1 MAQQSVTNN
10 NKTKWVWMIPFGLL
24 LLVIG
29 LRILDPQPMER
40 MRHLAF
46 DALQQAYPRAY
57 QPLPVRIVDIDEA
70 SLKKLGQWPW
80 PRSILAELINKLS
93 KGGAQLVGIDI
104 LLSEPDRTS
113 PEEMAKLWK
122 KGADDDFL
130 DHLRATIPDPDSL
143 LVEAFKS
150 IPIVISFLAHHAGDG
165 RIPGIKTGFAFV
177 GDSPESFIPRYS
189 ATTPSLEKFETEAE
203 GNGSSNSLPDSDGLL
218 RRIPLLVLLDQ
229 ESSAG
234 PSIVAP
240 GLVAEAVRVHNGV
253 SSITIKGSGANQAE
267 SYGMNTGVVSLKIGS
282 QVIPTSPDGSIWLH
296 FTDSVDSRYLSAID
310 VLEGKVPAEE
320 IDGTIIL
327 IGSSAEG
334 LKDRIPTPL
343 NPVMAGVEVHAQALE
358 QILAKHYIERPDWI
372 GGFEIISLLVFG
384 MLLIILLRRSRGL
397 YVSLVAAGGI
407 TFSLSVSVI
416 GFTHFKFLIDPLYPV
431 IGVLLIYLSGSLL
444 VYLNTE
450 RERRQISGAFSR
462 YLSPVMVK
470 RLADNPQQLKLGGES
485 REMTLLFA
493 DIRDF
498 TSISENMDA
507 EELTRFLNRFLTPM
521 TQAIMDHQGTID
533 KYMGDAIM
541 AFWNAPLN
549 DHSHPE
555 NACLTALDMQKALE
569 VLNNKGE
576 FAQNSDRDGGISIG
590 IGINSGCCS
599 VGNLG
604 SDQRF
609 DYSVIGDAVNLAS
622 RLEGQSK
629 YYGIQVVV
637 GEATQKQVDG
647 FAFLELDLIC
657 VLGKQKPELVFGLLG
672 GSELLQQ
679 PHFNTLLEVHHKMLS
694 HYRRQEWEEAMAELE
709 SCRLVSREVMGCPAL
724 SGLYLLYQQRI
735 EEFVKTPPGPGWDG
749 VYFAESK

>member
-1 MAQQSVTNN
+1 M
-10 NKTKWVWMIPFGLL
+10 
-24 LLVIG
+24 
-29 LRILDPQPMER
+29 
-40 MRHLAF
+40 
-46 DALQQAYPRAY
+46 
-57 QPLPVRIVDIDEA
+57 
-70 SLKKLGQWPW
+70 
-80 PRSILAELINKLS
+80 
-93 KGGAQLVGIDI
+93 
-104 LLSEPDRTS
+104 
-113 PEEMAKLWK
+113 
-122 KGADDDFL
+122 
-130 DHLRATIPDPDSL
+130 
-143 LVEAFKS
+143 
-150 IPIVISFLAHHAGDG
+150 
-165 RIPGIKTGFAFV
+165 
-177 GDSPESFIPRYS
+177 
-189 ATTPSLEKFETEAE
+189 
-203 GNGSSNSLPDSDGLL
+203 
-218 RRIPLLVLLDQ
+218 
-229 ESSAG
+229 
-234 PSIVAP
+234 
-240 GLVAEAVRVHNGV
+240 
-253 SSITIKGSGANQAE
+253 
-267 SYGMNTGVVSLKIGS
+267 
-282 QVIPTSPDGSIWLH
+282 
-296 FTDSVDSRYLSAID
+296 
-310 VLEGKVPAEE
+310 
-320 IDGTIIL
+320 
-327 IGSSAEG
+327 
-334 LKDRIPTPL
+334 
-343 NPVMAGVEVHAQALE
+343 
-358 QILAKHYIERPDWI
+358 
-372 GGFEIISLLVFG
+372 
-384 MLLIILLRRSRGL
+384 
-397 YVSLVAAGGI
+397 
-407 TFSLSVSVI
+407 I

-679 PHFNTLLEVHHKMLS
+679 PHFTTLLENHHRMLS
-694 HYRRQEWEEAMAELE
+694 HYRHQEWEEAMAEIG
-709 SCRLVSREVMGCPAL
+709 RAHV
-724 SGLYLLYQQRI
+724 
-735 EEFVKTPPGPGWDG
+735 
-749 VYFAESK
+749 